1 MVLLGQFD
9 GKSGIWKEAK
19 MVLWS
24 DPKSSSTQNSVNLL
38 VNSGD
43 VKMRFLT
50 SSFPV
55 VSLM

>member
-24 DPKSSSTQNSVNLL
+24 DPKSFHVLLSGGVVDVSRSVI
-38 VNSGD
+38 
-43 VKMRFLT
+43 VKFG
-50 SSFPV
+50 
-55 VSLM
+55 